1 MLQERHVLVSL
12 AHPDDETFGCGG
24 TIALY
29 TKAGIPVTYIC
40 ATRGE
45 MGRNMGRPV
54 AATRESLPV
63 IREAELLEAMR
74 ILGVKD
80 TRFLGIWDKLVEF
93 QEPEALANRVKAVI
107 EELNPSLV
115 ITFHPEYGGHP
126 DHCAIGRAT
135 IRAVEMLPAER
146 RPVIHVKAPRAPKSL
161 GTPEYHDISSV
172 VDVKDRAVKAHAS
185 QSGPMSVFWEK
196 RYQEASPEEKAEI
209 DRGRTREGYWVYPIS
224 S

>member
-1 MLQERHVLVSL
+1 MKQERHVLVSL

-29 TKAGIPVTYIC
+29 TKAGIPVTYVC
-40 ATRGE
+40 GTRGE

-54 AATRESLPV
+54 AATRESLPA
-63 IREAELLEAMR
+63 IREVELMEAMR

-80 TRFLGIWDKLVEF
+80 TRLLGIWDKLVEF
-93 QEPEALANRVKAVI
+93 QDPEALAGRIKAII

-126 DHCAIGRAT
+126 DHCAMGRAT
-135 IRAVEMLPAER
+135 IRAVELLPADR
-146 RPVIHVKAPRAPKSL
+146 RPVVHVKAPRGPKSM
-161 GTPEYHDISSV
+161 GEPEYHDISSV
-172 VDVKDRAVKAHAS
+172 VDVKNEAVKAHAS
-185 QSGPMSVFWEK
+185 QSGPMSIFWEK

-209 DRGRTREGYWVYPIS
+209 ERSRTREGYWVYPIN
-224 S
+224 

>member
-1 MLQERHVLVSL
+1 MMKQERHVLVSL

-24 TIALY
+24 TIALF

-63 IREAELLEAMR
+63 IREVELMEAMR
-74 ILGVKD
+74 ILGVQD
-80 TRFLGIWDKLVEF
+80 TRLLGIWDKLVEF
-93 QEPEALANRVKAVI
+93 QDPEVLAGRIKAVI
-107 EELNPSLV
+107 EEVRPSLV

-135 IRAVEMLPAER
+135 LRAIELLPEAE
-146 RPVIHVKAPRAPKSL
+146 RPVIHVKAPRAPKTMGEPSFF
-161 GTPEYHDISSV
+161 DISSV
-172 VDVKDRAVKAHAS
+172 VALKEAAVKAHAS
-185 QSGPMSVFWEK
+185 QSGPMSVYWEK
-196 RYQEASPEEKAEI
+196 RYQEATPEERAEI
-209 DRGRTREGYWVYPIS
+209 ERGRKREGYWVYTV
-224 S
+224 